1 MKNYNIYVHK
11 YGVEDIEFVAIGNH
25 NTLFIAWMLTDS
37 GRLIDLEPLAEPEY
51 RDEYELL

>member
-11 YGVEDIEFVAIGNH
+11 YGIENIEFVQFRKH
-25 NTLFIAWMLTDS
+25 NMNVAWILLENGEFIDVSPHTKQD
-37 GRLIDLEPLAEPEY
+37 Y